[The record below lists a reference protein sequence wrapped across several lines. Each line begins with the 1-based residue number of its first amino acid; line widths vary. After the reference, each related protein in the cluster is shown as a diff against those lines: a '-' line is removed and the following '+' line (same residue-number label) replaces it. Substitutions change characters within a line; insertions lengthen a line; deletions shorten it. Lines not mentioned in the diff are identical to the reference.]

1 MSLPAS
7 LIATLGG
14 LLLIAIALRDVFDVL
29 FHLEG
34 RGDLSQR
41 ILRAVWRTFRRIA
54 NRRPRLFPVAGP
66 FGVLAV
72 ITSWSTLMAA
82 GWALLLWPH
91 LESFRDADGDPAQ
104 GGFLEAL
111 HISLV
116 TLSTQGYADV
126 APIDDWLRVVGP
138 IEALLGFA
146 LLTASVSWFLSVHP
160 AVLRRRALAYELWL
174 LRDAGDAEQDSAT
187 LDENLLAELTSRVVA
202 IERDLVAMPASY
214 YFAEVDDRF
223 SLAAELPHLRSL
235 GRESATA
242 GGGAAVRQRARM
254 LDAAIDDLL
263 RTIGT
268 RFQPEKP
275 TDAEAALAAFARD
288 HRKREP
294 GQ

>member
-1 MSLPAS
+1 M
-7 LIATLGG
+7 
-14 LLLIAIALRDVFDVL
+14 LIAIALRDVFDVL

-41 ILRAVWRTFRRIA
+41 IMRGVWRTLRRVA
-54 NRRPRLFPVAGP
+54 SRWPRAFPIAGP
-66 FGVLAV
+66 FGVLGV
-72 ITSWSTLMAA
+72 IGSWSALVGT

-91 LESFRDADGDPAQ
+91 LERFRDADGDPAQ

-126 APIDDWLRVVGP
+126 APIDEWLRVVGP
-138 IEALLGFA
+138 IEALIGFG

-174 LRDAGDAEQDSAT
+174 LRQARDAEQEPEA
-187 LDENLLAELTSRVVA
+187 LDERLLAELTSRVVA

-223 SLAAELPHLRSL
+223 SLAAELPYLRSL
-235 GRESATA
+235 ARESATA
-242 GGGAAVRQRARM
+242 GDSAAVRQGARM

-263 RTIGT
+263 RTIGA
-268 RFQPEKP
+268 RFQPVKP
-275 TDAEAALAAFARD
+275 EDAEAALAAFARD

>member
-1 MSLPAS
+1 MSLAPS

-14 LLLIAIALRDVFDVL
+14 LLLIGVALRDTFDVL

-41 ILRAVWRTFRRIA
+41 IMRAVWRAFRRVA
-54 NRRPRLFPVAGP
+54 SRRPRVFPIAGP

-72 ITSWSTLMAA
+72 IGTWSLLVTA
-82 GWALLLWPH
+82 GWALVLWPH

-126 APIDDWLRVVGP
+126 APIDQWLRVVGP
-138 IEALLGFA
+138 IEAVIGFG
-146 LLTASVSWFLSVHP
+146 LLTASVAWFLSVHP

-174 LRDAGDAEQDSAT
+174 LRQARDAEEESAPV
-187 LDENLLAELTSRVVA
+187 DERLLAELTSRVVA

-223 SLAAELPHLRSL
+223 SLAAELPYLRSL
-235 GRESATA
+235 ARESAKA
-242 GGGAAVRQRARM
+242 GESAAVRRGARM

-263 RTIGT
+263 RTIGK

-275 TDAEAALAAFARD
+275 ADAEAALAAFARD

-294 GQ
+294 AR